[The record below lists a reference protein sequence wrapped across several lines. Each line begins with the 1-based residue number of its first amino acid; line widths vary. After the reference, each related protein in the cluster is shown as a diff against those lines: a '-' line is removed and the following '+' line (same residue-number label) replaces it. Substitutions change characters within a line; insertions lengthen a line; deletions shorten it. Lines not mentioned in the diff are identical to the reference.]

1 MKHRIRS
8 SLPALAALAYASTL
22 AGAQDPAAAR
32 PSMAEPGIS
41 PDGAEIAFVSG
52 GDVWTVPARG
62 GEARLLVSH
71 PATEQRPLY
80 SPDGSKLAFVST
92 RTGNGDVYVLDL
104 AGGELRR
111 LTWDDGLDQLDGWSR
126 DGRWLYF
133 SSTTRD
139 VAGMN
144 DLLRVSVEGGT
155 PMQVSAD
162 RYTNEFASAE
172 GPDGT
177 LAFAARGVSSAQ
189 WWRRGSSHL
198 DQSELWLLRPGAERR
213 YEQVTRRGAR
223 EGWPMWGPD
232 GRTLFFVSDRGGAQN
247 VWSVAPGAEPRQVTR
262 FRDARVL
269 WPSISPDGRTLV
281 FERDFRLWRMDTAT
295 GQAAEVPVTLRGTPA
310 SPDPERR
317 RFTEDFQELA
327 LSPDGKKVALVVR
340 GEVFAAGAK
349 EGGDAERVTDTPGR
363 ESQVAWAPDSRRL
376 VYAAERGGAT
386 RLYLYDLATRA
397 EKQLTRGD
405 ATDASPVFSPDG
417 KWVAFARGGR
427 ELRVVDPA
435 TGEER
440 MLARGYLDRPPFNS
454 ERGMAWSPDS
464 RWVAFLSPLGEQPFT
479 NVHVVPAAGGE
490 ARPVSFL
497 GNAFAN
503 TVSWSPD
510 GTYLLLNSW
519 QRSENAQVVRVDLV
533 PRPPRFREDQFR
545 DLFREQ
551 TPPNLPGEP
560 RVESR
565 PDGPQPQRPVL
576 AVATAGRDSAAAAP
590 RPGARKPTEIVF
602 EGIRRRTSPVPVGL
616 DVGSQTISP
625 DGKWLLLTAT
635 SGNQQNLYVY
645 SLDELSREPATARQL
660 TSTPGQKREPQ
671 FTPDSKEV
679 YYLESG
685 RIQVVPLETRQ
696 PRPVAVTAEM
706 QVDFAREKMAVFE
719 EGWTY
724 LRDNFYDPRMHGV
737 DWAAVRARYAPHVAG
752 ARTPDEMRRVMALMV
767 GELNASH
774 SGINAPPN
782 PALVPTGR
790 LGLRFD
796 RGEYE
801 RSGRLR
807 VAEVIPQSPA
817 SLAGIRAG
825 EYLLAV
831 DGTRIGARTSLD
843 ALLEAKVGRRVA
855 LTVAPSAEGAG
866 REAVLRP
873 VNTATEKALLYR
885 SWVEANRAYVSRASG
900 GRLGYVHLFD
910 MNAASL
916 DQLYLDLDAENMG
929 REGVVIDLRNN
940 NGGFVN
946 AYVLDV
952 FSRRPYM
959 SMTIRGQ
966 PTAPARTMLGQRAF
980 AGPTVLV
987 VNQHSLSDAE
997 DFTEGYRALELGRVV
1012 GEPTAG
1018 WIIYTSNVSLLDGSL
1033 LRIPFIRITGHR
1045 GDNMELAPRPVDVP
1059 VTRPVGET
1067 LTGRDSQLDTA
1078 VRELLGKL
1086 GGGRTSAEAR

>member
-1 MKHRIRS
+1 MMHRIRS
-8 SLPALAALAYASTL
+8 SLPALAALAYATTL

-32 PSMAEPGIS
+32 PSLAEPGIS

-80 SPDGSKLAFVST
+80 SPDGRRLAFVST
-92 RTGNGDVYVLDL
+92 RTGGGDVYVLDL

-111 LTWDDGLDQLDGWSR
+111 LTFGDGLDQLDGWSR
-126 DGRWLYF
+126 DGRWVYF
-133 SSTTRD
+133 SATAGD
-139 VAGMN
+139 VGGMN
-144 DLLRVSVEGGT
+144 DLYRVSVEGGT

-177 LAFAARGVSSAQ
+177 LAFTARGTSSAQ
-189 WWRRGSSHL
+189 WWRLGSSHL
-198 DQSELWLLRPGAERR
+198 DQSELWLLRPGAGAR

-262 FRDARVL
+262 FRGGRVL
-269 WPSISPDGRTLV
+269 WPSVSPDGRTLV
-281 FERDFRLWRMDTAT
+281 FERDFRVWRMDTAT
-295 GQAAEVPVTLRGTPA
+295 GEASEVPVTLRGTPA
-310 SPDPERR
+310 APDPERR

-327 LSPDGKKVALVVR
+327 LSPDGRKVALVVR

-376 VYAAERGGAT
+376 VYAAQRGGAT
-386 RLYLYDLATRA
+386 RLYLYDLASRA
-397 EKQLTRGD
+397 ERPLTRGD
-405 ATDASPVFSPDG
+405 GPDASPVFSPDG
-417 KWVAFARGGR
+417 RWVAFARGGR

-440 MLARGYLDRPPFNS
+440 MLARGYLDRPPFSS

-464 RWVAFLSPLGEQPFT
+464 RWIAFLSPLGEQPFT
-479 NVHVVPAAGGE
+479 NVHVVPAAGGD
-490 ARPVSFL
+490 ARPASFL
-497 GNAFAN
+497 GNAFAS

-533 PRPPRFREDQFR
+533 PRLPRFREDQFR

-551 TPPNLPGEP
+551 SPPGLPGEP
-560 RVESR
+560 RTESR
-565 PDGPQPQRPVL
+565 PDGPQPQRP
-576 AVATAGRDSAAAAP
+576 APAAAGQDSAPAARRPAP
-590 RPGARKPTEIVF
+590 RRPVEIAW
-602 EGIRRRTSPVPVGL
+602 EGIRRRASPVPVGL

-625 DGKWLLLTAT
+625 DGKWLLVVA
-635 SGNQQNLYVY
+635 SAANQQNLYVY

-660 TSTPGQKREPQ
+660 TSTPGPKREAQ

-679 YYLESG
+679 YYLENG
-685 RIQVVPLETRQ
+685 RIQVVALETRQ

-719 EGWTY
+719 EGWRY
-724 LRDNFYDPRMHGV
+724 LRDNFYDPRMHGA
-737 DWAAVRARYAPHVAG
+737 DWDDVHARYAPQVAG
-752 ARTPDEMRRVMALMV
+752 SHTPDEMRRVMALMV

-774 SGINAPPN
+774 SGISAPASPSTS
-782 PALVPTGR
+782 PTGR

-801 RSGRLR
+801 ASGRLR
-807 VAEVIPQSPA
+807 VAEVIPQGPA
-817 SLAGIRAG
+817 ALAGIRAG

-831 DGTRIGARTSLD
+831 DGARTGARVSLD

-855 LTVAPSAEGAG
+855 LSVAPAAGASG
-866 REAVLRP
+866 REVVVRP
-873 VNTATEKALLYR
+873 VNTATEKGLLYR
-885 SWVEANRAYVSRASG
+885 AWVEASRAYVARASG
-900 GRLGYVHLFD
+900 GRLGYVHLYD
-910 MNAASL
+910 MSSASL

-940 NGGFVN
+940 SGGFIN
-946 AYVLDV
+946 PYVLDV

-959 SMTIRGQ
+959 SMTTRGQ

-980 AGPTVLV
+980 PGPTVLV

-997 DFTEGYRALELGRVV
+997 DFTEGYRALGLGKVV

-1018 WIIYTSNVSLLDGSL
+1018 WIIYTSNINLLDGSS
-1033 LRIPFIRITGHR
+1033 LRIPFVRITGAA

-1059 VTRPVGET
+1059 VTRPIGET
-1067 LTGRDSQLDTA
+1067 LAARDSQLDAA
-1078 VRELLGKL
+1078 VRELMGRL
-1086 GGGRTSAEAR
+1086 GGGRSVAGMR